1 MKIVQ
6 RINDMK
12 SARDNDPEFVK
23 FRVKCDD
30 GKFEEI
36 VTYNKVLDHIKQQ
49 QDDDEKFWRFK
60 SILNH
65 KSPISQKSPEY
76 KGSKVNLL
84 IKWEDG
90 SRTYEPWTS
99 LPRIILSAVRSMPRR
114 RGYWTSPA
122 GRDSRRLQGKRRS

>member
-1 MKIVQ
+1 MFK
-6 RINDMK
+6 
-12 SARDNDPEFVK
+12 
-23 FRVKCDD
+23 
-30 GKFEEI
+30 EI

-49 QDDDEKFWRFK
+49 QDKDEKFWRFK

-90 SRTYEPWTS
+90 SRTYELLDIIAEGQS
-99 LPRIILSAVRSMPRR
+99 SQLCALLPKRK
-114 RGYWTSPA
+114 GCWTSPA
-122 GRDSRRLQGKRRS
+122 GRGSRRLQDERRS